1 MVDKKT
7 GKNDFKHIQK
17 KLDAV
22 HSKLKEDDERI
33 SQLEHR
39 LDLAEENANIESQEK
54 DNSDLKDETSQ
65 EPPVKSN
72 SQKLQPSDLD
82 NSMIGQAV
90 TVSGNLKF
98 RRKVSGNYLYALN
111 GSNDW
116 IILRSKINWKK
127 DHMKLQVKSTLLKT
141 TYI

>member
-1 MVDKKT
+1 
-7 GKNDFKHIQK
+7 
-17 KLDAV
+17 
-22 HSKLKEDDERI
+22 
-33 SQLEHR
+33 
-39 LDLAEENANIESQEK
+39 
-54 DNSDLKDETSQ
+54 
-65 EPPVKSN
+65 
-72 SQKLQPSDLD
+72 
-82 NSMIGQAV
+82 MIGQAV